1 MICVLSGGTGGAKF
15 VDGLRQVMPAEEI
28 TLIVNTGDD
37 LLWWGLYVSP
47 DIDSI
52 TYVLSG
58 MLSRER
64 GWGVKGDTFL
74 CLQAMGQL
82 GEPTWFHTGDRDLA
96 VHILR
101 SRLLAEGKTLSEATS
116 VICAKLGVKARI
128 LPMSNSRVETRV
140 DTPVGEL
147 TFEEYFVQRW
157 YQDPVRS
164 VRFAGASDAEPAPGV
179 IDAIT
184 SADAVLI
191 APSNPVTSIGPILA
205 VPGIRDALLRSRG
218 KIAAVSPIVGNA
230 PVAGPAGILMAAQG
244 LPCSIEGVAQ
254 AYEDFLDILIC
265 DTRDARIADTLRNNG
280 LRVQCAQTIMRSADD
295 KASLAREALSL
306 VIGGMLKDDSA
317 AETGFRRFNQP

>member
-15 VDGLRQVMPAEEI
+15 VDGLRQVMPAEDI
-28 TLIVNTGDD
+28 TIVVNTGDD
-37 LLWWGLYVSP
+37 LMWWGLYVSP

-96 VHILR
+96 MHLLR
-101 SRLLAEGKTLSEATS
+101 SRLLAEGKTLSEATAIVS
-116 VICAKLGVKARI
+116 GKLGVKARV

-147 TFEEYFVQRW
+147 SFEEYFVQRW
-157 YQDPVRS
+157 YQDPVKS

-179 IDAIT
+179 IDAIMT
-184 SADAVLI
+184 ADAVLI

-205 VPGIRDALLRSRG
+205 VPGIREALLQARG

-230 PVAGPAGILMAAQG
+230 PVAGPAGILMQAQG
-244 LPCSIEGVAQ
+244 LPCSAAGVAQ
-254 AYEDFLDILIC
+254 AYEDFLDVLVC
-265 DTRDARIADTLRNNG
+265 DSRDARAAETLRENG
-280 LRVQCAQTIMRSADD
+280 LRVHCAQTIMRSAED
-295 KASLAREALSL
+295 KAALAREVLAQVSGELSREQ
-306 VIGGMLKDDSA
+306 A
-317 AETGFRRFNQP
+317 ASTAFRRLDQAP